1 MKATS
6 SIGSD
11 YKKLEQYSHDQ
22 LSKLTMKIH
31 AFEKVTEEDVVILD
45 LAAKKAADDGELPNG
60 MNNRNSYELAVKA
73 YKNREIELKKFLTTV
88 GEKISAKAYPARLQ
102 KILNALE
109 GEISEKRKIP
119 TCSA

>member
-11 YKKLEQYSHDQ
+11 YKILEQYSHDQ

-45 LAAKKAADDGELPNG
+45 LAAKKAADDGELPNR
-60 MNNRNSYELAVKA
+60 MNNRNSYERAVKA
-73 YKNREIELKKFLTTV
+73 YKERDIELKKFLATHAV
-88 GEKISAKAYPARLQ
+88 DISAKSYPAIIQR
-102 KILNALE
+102 ILNVLDS
-109 GEISEKRKIP
+109 EISENNNKCIF
-119 TCSA
+119 